1 MNKFD
6 TNNLDKLGFAVIRV
20 ANAFAVFGHKKTDD
34 MVIIGK
40 DKSKK
45 TKPSLHIL
53 SIKQKVTDDEV
64 VGLLN
69 KLQSLRQTNANAIFV
84 LTSENIKRIKNSI
97 KLLDATHVRVWSNS
111 NRISVTVFDCRD
123 FEFDRRIG
131 RKNSLK
137 INYLDIETRTFE
149 NFTFTLNAN
158 TFTKLPSSDCNFRI
172 GKNGVTEINPIDGE
186 VFYLIRDQQLVE
198 PVTIFESKF
207 IGKDIAFLFHPN

>member
-6 TNNLDKLGFAVIRV
+6 TTNLDKLGSAVIRV
-20 ANAFAVFGHKKTDD
+20 ANSFAVFGHKKTDD

-40 DKSKK
+40 EKVSKSKS
-45 TKPSLHIL
+45 SLHVS

-64 VGLLN
+64 VGLFN
-69 KLQSLRQTNANAIFV
+69 KLQSLRQTNANAIFT

-97 KLLDATHVRVWSNS
+97 KLLYATHVRVWASEK
-111 NRISVTVFDCRD
+111 RITVTVFDCRD

-149 NFTFTLNAN
+149 NFTFTFNADS
-158 TFTKLPSSDCNFRI
+158 FTKLPSVDCNFRI
-172 GKNGVTEINPIDGE
+172 GQNGVTEISPIDGD
-186 VFYLIRDQQLVE
+186 VSYLIRDQQMIE
-198 PVTIFESKF
+198 PVTVFDSKSV
-207 IGKDIAFLFHPN
+207 GKGIAFLFHPN

>member
-6 TNNLDKLGFAVIRV
+6 TDNLDKLGSAVIRV
-20 ANAFAVFGHKKTDD
+20 ANSFAVFGNKKTDD

-40 DKSKK
+40 DKGSK
-45 TKPSLHIL
+45 TRPSLHIS

-64 VGLLN
+64 VGLFN
-69 KLQSLRQTNANAIFV
+69 KLQSLRQTNANSIFV

-97 KLLDATHVRVWSNS
+97 KLLDATHIRIWTSK
-111 NRISVTVFDCRD
+111 NRITVTVFDCRD

-149 NFTFTLNAN
+149 NFTFTLNADS
-158 TFTKLPSSDCNFRI
+158 FSKLPSTDCNFRI
-172 GKNGVTEINPIDGE
+172 GKNGVTEVSPIDGD

-198 PVTIFESKF
+198 PVTVFESQSV
-207 IGKDIAFLFHPN
+207 GKDIAFLFHPN

>member
-6 TNNLDKLGFAVIRV
+6 TTNLDSLGSAVIRV
-20 ANAFAVFGHKKTDD
+20 AKSFAVFGHKKTDD

-40 DKSKK
+40 EKGSNI
-45 TKPSLHIL
+45 KPSLHVS

-64 VGLLN
+64 VGLFN
-69 KLQSLRQTNANAIFV
+69 KLQSLRHTNANAIFT

-97 KLLDATHVRVWSNS
+97 KLLDATHVRVWASENC
-111 NRISVTVFDCRD
+111 ITVTVFDCRD

-149 NFTFTLNAN
+149 NFTFTFNADS
-158 TFTKLPSSDCNFRI
+158 FTKLPSVDCNFRI
-172 GKNGVTEINPIDGE
+172 GQNGVTEVSPVDGD
-186 VFYLIRDQQLVE
+186 VSYLIRDQQLIE
-198 PVTIFESKF
+198 PVTVFDSKSV
-207 IGKDIAFLFHPN
+207 GKGIAFLFHPN